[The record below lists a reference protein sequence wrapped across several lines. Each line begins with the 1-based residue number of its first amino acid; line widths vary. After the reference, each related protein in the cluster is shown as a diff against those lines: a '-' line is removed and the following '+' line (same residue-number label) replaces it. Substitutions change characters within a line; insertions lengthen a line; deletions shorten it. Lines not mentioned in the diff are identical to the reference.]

1 MNKIKYDST
10 LIKCIP
16 LFENITGAKLKD
28 CISNKDNE
36 QLIFIV
42 KENEIAKAIGK
53 NGSNAKKL
61 GGLLNKKIKIVE
73 FNSDIRQFIRNFI
86 MPLQVKDI
94 KDENNTVTIVGQ
106 DTKTKGMLIGR
117 ESKNLKDLKDVVGR
131 YFKFEDIRV
140 V

>member
-10 LIKCIP
+10 LMNYIK
-16 LFENITGAKLKD
+16 LFENITRAKLKD
-28 CISNKDNE
+28 CIFNEGNE

-53 NGSNAKKL
+53 KGSNVKRL
-61 GGLLNKKIKIVE
+61 EGLLNKKIKIVE

-94 KDENNTVTIVGQ
+94 KDENNIVAIIGQ
-106 DTKTKGMLIGR
+106 DTRTKGILIGR
-117 ESKNLKDLKDVVGR
+117 ESRNLNNLKDVVGR
-131 YFKFEDIRV
+131 YFKFEDIKV